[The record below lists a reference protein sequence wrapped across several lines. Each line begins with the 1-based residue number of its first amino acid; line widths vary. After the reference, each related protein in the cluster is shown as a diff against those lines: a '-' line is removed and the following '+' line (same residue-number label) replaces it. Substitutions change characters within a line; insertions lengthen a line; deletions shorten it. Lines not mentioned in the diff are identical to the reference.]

1 MRQGKEIV
9 WPGGEHTFML
19 NIGELR
25 ALEQKTNA
33 GAFVTMT
40 RLISSQWKI
49 DDVISTIRLG
59 LVGGGMSEQEARSIV
74 DRALDLASAYKLA
87 ITAALILE
95 HSLMWDAND
104 TPGEQPAGEG
114 S

>member
-9 WPGGEHTFML
+9 WPGGVHTFML

-40 RLISSQWKI
+40 RLLASQWKI
-49 DDVISTIRLG
+49 DDVVATIRLG
-59 LVGGGMSEQEARSIV
+59 LVGAGISEKEARELV
-74 DRALDLASAYKLA
+74 DNALDVASAYRLA
-87 ITAALILE
+87 ITAAMVLE

-104 TPGEQPAGEG
+104 QPGEPEAGEG